1 MRVVVR
7 VVTVGIVAA
16 GVTLG
21 AWQETVAD
29 FQGPAPEAF
38 LTKAKVTASKEVGEG
53 ITRPL
58 KLTMELDGKT
68 HFAIYKK
75 IDERKFGVQ
84 TMADGSSEVGYQDSW
99 MTEIAAYRLD
109 LMLGLGMVPATV
121 ERKVN
126 GSTGSVQW
134 FVESMMPE
142 SQRIEKHVQP
152 PDVEA
157 WNRQTFKVRLFDEL
171 ICNVDR
177 HMNNLLITTDWQV
190 RLIDHSRSFRAKQ
203 SLDHPEKLTR
213 FSRSLLDALR
223 KLDPKEVKQKMGR
236 YLDGPQIDRLFKRRD
251 LIVKLADKMIKEKGE
266 AAVLYKERSTADML
280 HERQRFG

>member
-7 VVTVGIVAA
+7 VVCVGIVTALA
-16 GVTLG
+16 LG
-21 AWQETVAD
+21 GQRRTGDRRGLSRAR
-29 FQGPAPEAF
+29 APEEF
-38 LTKAKVTASKEVGEG
+38 LTKAKVTASREVGEG

-68 HFAIYKK
+68 HFAIYKN

-84 TMADGSSEVGYQDSW
+84 TMADGSSEVNYQDSY

-109 LMLGLGMVPATV
+109 VMLGLGMVPATV

-142 SQRIEKHVQP
+142 SERIAKNVQP

-157 WNRQTFKVRLFDEL
+157 WNQAEL
-171 ICNVDR
+171 
-177 HMNNLLITTDWQV
+177 Q
-190 RLIDHSRSFRAKQ
+190 
-203 SLDHPEKLTR
+203 
-213 FSRSLLDALR
+213 
-223 KLDPKEVKQKMGR
+223 G
-236 YLDGPQIDRLFKRRD
+236 
-251 LIVKLADKMIKEKGE
+251 
-266 AAVLYKERSTADML
+266 AAVRRADRQRRSTHGQPAD
-280 HERQRFG
+280 HEGLASRA

>member
-1 MRVVVR
+1 MRVVAR
-7 VVTVGIVAA
+7 VVAVGIVFALGGVVRA
-16 GVTLG
+16 G
-21 AWQETVAD
+21 QETVAD
-29 FQGPAPEAF
+29 FQGPAAEAF
-38 LTKAKVTASKEVGEG
+38 LTTAKVTASREVGEG

-68 HFAIYKK
+68 HFAVYKN

-84 TMADGSSEVGYQDSW
+84 TMADGTSEVGYQDSY

-109 LMLGLGMVPATV
+109 LMLGLGMVPATI

-142 SQRIEKHVQP
+142 SERIAKNVQP

-157 WNRQTFKVRLFDEL
+157 WNRQSLTVRMFDEL
-171 ICNVDR
+171 IANVDR
-177 HMNNLLITTDWQV
+177 HLNNLLITRDWQI
-190 RLIDHSRSFRAKQ
+190 RLIDHSRSFRVHS

-213 FSRSLLDALR
+213 FSRSLLDAMR
-223 KLDPKEVKQKMGR
+223 KLNAKDVKQKMGR
-236 YLDGPQIDRLFKRRD
+236 YLDNTQIDRLLKRRD
-251 LIVKLADKMIKEKGE
+251 LLLKLADKMVKEKGE
-266 AAVLYKERSTADML
+266 AAVL
-280 HERQRFG
+280 F

>member
-1 MRVVVR
+1 MRVVAR
-7 VVTVGIVAA
+7 VAAVGIVVALGGVVRA
-16 GVTLG
+16 G
-21 AWQETVAD
+21 QETVAD
-29 FQGPAPEAF
+29 YQGPAAEEF
-38 LTKAKVTASKEVGEG
+38 LTKAKVTASREVGEG

-58 KLTMELDGKT
+58 KLTLELDGKT
-68 HFAIYKK
+68 RFAVYKS

-84 TMADGSSEVGYQDSW
+84 TMADGSSEVGYQDTW

-142 SQRIEKHVQP
+142 SERIAKNVQP

-157 WNRQTFKVRLFDEL
+157 WNRQSLEVRLFDEL
-171 ICNVDR
+171 IANVDR
-177 HMNNLLITTDWQV
+177 HLNNLLITRNWEI
-190 RLIDHSRSFRAKQ
+190 RLIDHSRSFRVRQ

-213 FSRSLLDALR
+213 FSRSLLDAIR
-223 KLDPKEVKQKMGR
+223 KLDRKEVKQKMGR
-236 YLDGPQIDRLFKRRD
+236 YLDDPQIDRLFKRRD
-251 LIVKLADKMIKEKGE
+251 LIVKLADKMVKEKGE
-266 AAVLYKERSTADML
+266 AAVLY
-280 HERQRFG
+280 